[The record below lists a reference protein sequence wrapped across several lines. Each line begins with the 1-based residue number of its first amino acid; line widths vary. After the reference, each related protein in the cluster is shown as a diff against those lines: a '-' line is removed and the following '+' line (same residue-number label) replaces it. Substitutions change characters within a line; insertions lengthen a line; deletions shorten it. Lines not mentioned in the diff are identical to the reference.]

1 MPALPRVEC
10 RHSKISL
17 ALRAVF
23 FSTGATGGAAATRV
37 ALCLRR
43 GRAID
48 ALRLRLRLHDPS
60 TPFPPPSSFSPP
72 VDSAAAVHALRSAP
86 SPAAALSL
94 FRALQA
100 DPSFSPTHHAFHAVA
115 KTLSLSRRADDL
127 RALLSADGAAAAA
140 PMDLLR
146 WYAAAGDL
154 PAALQTWEGIRAAA
168 AGAHRRHPCTE
179 SYNLVMSLYAA
190 AGMDAEAVDVFRKMV
205 EEGANPNSRTFT
217 VVIEHLVGAGKLE
230 PALQLFDRLPSM
242 RIRRTSKQYN
252 VLAEAFSSAGAFD
265 GLRRLLV
272 ELQDDG
278 IWPGRAVRSAVAR
291 MLAAGSYADETEEE
305 LFREMV
311 SSDERIGYVVIDPN
325 SDEEEGDRVRLK
337 PWLDPNA
344 LAGALEG
351 WDAEEVAAMEEAN
364 LVWTSRL
371 VCKFLRGFK
380 KPESAWRF
388 FCWVSHR
395 PRGFVHDRQTTSRM
409 IAILARDGHGE
420 LVERLLSK
428 VKSDGLK
435 LPFGT
440 LRLVIDFL
448 GVAKRANS
456 AVRVFREADA
466 VVSGDLSDERRRL
479 LCSSLLRALVKCR
492 RGDDVMELLEE
503 TMQSGVLPDGQ
514 TFAGLVQF
522 FAGEDDLRKLQ
533 AVAAMARQCG
543 HRRDAFLCQTMIR
556 AHIKAQRAPLALR
569 VFDDML
575 NSNLAPDGATKALLV
590 KTLWKEGKLREAA
603 YVEHRS
609 EEVNGGL
616 PLALPGHVWTV
627 SSADLLWVYDLYRQS
642 FLPCKSTPP

>member
-1 MPALPRVEC
+1 MPALPRVQC
-10 RHSKISL
+10 RHSKTSL
-17 ALRAVF
+17 ALRSVF
-23 FSTGATGGAAATRV
+23 FSTGGAATTRV
-37 ALCLRR
+37 SLCLRR
-43 GRAID
+43 ARAID

-60 TPFPPPSSFSPP
+60 IPFPPPSSFSPP
-72 VDSAAAVHALRSAP
+72 VDSIAAVHALRSAP

-100 DPSFSPTHHAFHAVA
+100 DPSFSATHHAFHALA

-127 RALLSADGAAAAA
+127 RSLLSANGSAA

-168 AGAHRRHPCTE
+168 TDARRRHPCTE

-230 PALQLFDRLPSM
+230 SALQVFDRLPYM

-252 VLAEAFSSAGAFD
+252 VLAEALTSAGAFD
-265 GLRRLLV
+265 GLRRLLA

-278 IWPGRAVRSAVAR
+278 VWPGRAVRSAVSR
-291 MLAAGSYADETEEE
+291 MLAAGSYAGLAEEE

-325 SDEEEGDRVRLK
+325 SDDEEGDHVRLK

-351 WDAEEVAAMEEAN
+351 WDAQEVAAMEEAN

-428 VKSDGLK
+428 VKSDGLR

-448 GVAKRANS
+448 GVAKRADA

-466 VVSGDLSDERRRL
+466 VVSGDLSNERRRL
-479 LCSSLLRALVKCR
+479 LCSSLLRTLVKCR
-492 RGDDVMELLEE
+492 RGDDAMELLEE
-503 TMQSGVLPDGQ
+503 TTQSGVLPDGQ

-522 FAGEDDLRKLQ
+522 FAGEGDLRKLQ

-556 AHIKAQRAPLALR
+556 AHIKAQRAALALR
-569 VFDDML
+569 VFNDML
-575 NSNLAPDGATKALLV
+575 NSNLAPDGATKTLLV

-603 YVEHRS
+603 YVEQRS

-616 PLALPGHVWTV
+616 PLSLPGHAWTV

-642 FLPCKSTPP
+642 FLP